1 MLKNKYG
8 NYNLRKGGTQMGT
21 TLQETP
27 SGNRLHIGI
36 FGKTNSG
43 KSAFINAFSGQAVSI
58 VADVKGTTTDPVY
71 KAMEIAPLGP
81 CVLIDTA
88 GFDDEGELG
97 AMRMEKT
104 ALAAQKT
111 ELALIVFAS
120 EDMEKELEW
129 FRYFQ
134 EKKTPVIPVVSKSDL
149 RSDEENQE
157 FAEKLREQT
166 KEKVCIVSAKTGAGI
181 AELKELMIRM
191 VPEGFGS
198 RTITGDLVS
207 EGDVVLLVM
216 PQDIQ
221 APKGRL
227 ILPQVQTMRE
237 LLDKKCIVLSTTT
250 DKLVEALDQLKNP
263 PKLII
268 TDSQV
273 FDYVYDHKP
282 TESLLTSFSVLFAD
296 YKGDL
301 DYYKEGA
308 KKLMNLSSDSRV
320 LIAECCTH
328 APLKEDIGREKIPRM
343 LKKKYGETLKVTVVS
358 GTDYP
363 KDLTPYDLIIQCGAC
378 MFNRK
383 YVLHRIQQ
391 AKNQGVAMTNYG
403 VAIAQLKGILDK
415 IVC

>member
-1 MLKNKYG
+1 
-8 NYNLRKGGTQMGT
+8 MGT

-43 KSAFINAFSGQAVSI
+43 KSAFINAFSGQSVSI

-149 RSDEENQE
+149 RSEKENQT

-181 AELKELMIRM
+181 AELKERMIRM
-191 VPEGFGS
+191 VPESFGS

-308 KKLMNLSSDSRV
+308 KKLMNLSSNSRV

-383 YVLHRIQQ
+383 YVLNRIAHARAQHIP
-391 AKNQGVAMTNYG
+391 MTNYG
-403 VAIAQLKGILDK
+403 VAIACLSGILDK
-415 IVC
+415 IIIPWDGYPQG

>member
-1 MLKNKYG
+1 
-8 NYNLRKGGTQMGT
+8 MGT

-43 KSAFINAFSGQAVSI
+43 KSAFINAFSGQSVSI

-181 AELKELMIRM
+181 AELKERMILW
-191 VPEGFGS
+191 
-198 RTITGDLVS
+198 TITGDLVS
-207 EGDVVLLVM
+207 EGEVVLLVM